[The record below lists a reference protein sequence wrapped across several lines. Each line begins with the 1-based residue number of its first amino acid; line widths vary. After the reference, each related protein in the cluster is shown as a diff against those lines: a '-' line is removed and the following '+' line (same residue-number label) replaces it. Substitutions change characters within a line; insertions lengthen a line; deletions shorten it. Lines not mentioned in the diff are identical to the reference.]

1 MAKSW
6 SQDSPTFSTNVRV
19 VSLLATVRDR
29 DGKVVKDLSQDHFV
43 LQEDGTP
50 QTIRYFS
57 RESNLP
63 LTIGLLVDTSRSQV
77 SALEPERLASYTFL
91 DQVLREDKDRA
102 FVVQFNVKVE
112 MLQGLTTSR
121 RELTAALDRLRV
133 PRQIA
138 TLLFSAVRDSATR
151 RYGISSYSQIE
162 DDLRNQY
169 SIGYTP
175 QRPLGDGKY
184 RKIRLTTKDRTL
196 TVTTR
201 DGYYAN

>member
-77 SALEPERLASYTFL
+77 SVLEPERLASYTFL

-121 RELTAALDRLRV
+121 RELTAALERLRV

-151 RYGISSYSQIE
+151 RYGISSERAGQTGADSHGQG
-162 DDLRNQY
+162 DWRSCLR
-169 SIGYTP
+169 GYESP
-175 QRPLGDGKY
+175 ND
-184 RKIRLTTKDRTL
+184 
-196 TVTTR
+196 
-201 DGYYAN
+201 